1 MVTAPTEAQRE
12 DYEER
17 AAILEFEANLSRPEA
32 ERRAA
37 LMCFPRPPEQGELF
51 VPQSNVRQDRL
62 VQHDIQVSFS
72 PADVAQ
78 VEAFVDRMQSVKNNI
93 HKVDQTPKQARGNQ
107 MSGKLAEMAFGRH
120 FGWPV
125 DFRIVLGGDGGVD
138 FRLHDGLTVD
148 TKSVWVQT
156 RMDYDYTLAL
166 LAAERLSTHF
176 VQVLV
181 DSAFASALITGGI
194 SRERFLAIA
203 TPHTGWNTDG
213 EAPLAVR
220 RSQLSRA
227 FPASFW
233 SETARL

>member
-1 MVTAPTEAQRE
+1 MVTPTPAQRE

-37 LMCFPRPPEQGELF
+37 EMCFPRPRTQGDLF
-51 VPQSNVRQDRL
+51 VPRQDRL
-62 VQHDIQVSFS
+62 VPHDIQVTFS
-72 PADVAQ
+72 SADVAH
-78 VEAFVDRMQSVKNNI
+78 VAAFVAEMQLVKNNI
-93 HKVDQTPKQARGNQ
+93 HKVEQTLEQAHGNQ
-107 MSGKLAEMAFGRH
+107 MAGKLAELAFSKH

-125 DFRIVLGGDGGVD
+125 DFSIGLGGDGGVD
-138 FRLHDGLTVD
+138 FRLRDGLTVD
-148 TKSVWVQT
+148 TKAVWVQT

-233 SETARL
+233 SETA

>member
-1 MVTAPTEAQRE
+1 MVTPTPAQRE

-32 ERRAA
+32 ERLAA

-78 VEAFVDRMQSVKNNI
+78 VEAFVDRMQSVKNNV
-93 HKVDQTPKQARGNQ
+93 HKVAQTLEQAHGNQ
-107 MSGKLAEMAFGRH
+107 MAGKLAEVAFGRY

-125 DFRIVLGGDGGVD
+125 DFSIKLGGDGGVD
-138 FRLHDGLTVD
+138 FRLNDGMTVD
-148 TKSVWVQT
+148 TKSIWVQT
-156 RMDYDYTLAL
+156 RMDFDYTLAL
-166 LAAERLSTHF
+166 LKAERLSTHF
-176 VQVLV
+176 LQVLV
-181 DSAFASALITGGI
+181 DVAFTRALITGWI
-194 SRERFLAIA
+194 SRERFLVIA
-203 TPHTGWNTDG
+203 TPRAGWNTDG

-233 SETARL
+233 SETA